1 MEVNEGDDMTSRR
14 RAGGARVGAAG
25 ARRAPRTAAGHGAPT
40 LDFASGTPYDEYVA
54 AEVLHRL
61 QRPVTGVPEERA
73 FLVTTQIMELYFG
86 LIRSEWW
93 LAQRLLD
100 AGEVVEATAVLARS
114 VRYFEGLN
122 AAWGALSWLTPA
134 RFNAFRDALGEA
146 SGFQSAMYRH
156 LEFLLGNK
164 SETLIRP
171 HRRSSAVHKELLDA
185 LARPSLYDS
194 VLAALAR
201 RGFEIPAVEDVTAE
215 YTPSP
220 LVEAAW
226 VRIYAELGPG
236 DDLWTLG
243 ETLTD
248 LSERFSD
255 WRYRHLMAVR
265 RSMGAKPGSGGSSGL
280 SWLERSLRRD
290 VFPELWSARTVM

>member
-1 MEVNEGDDMTSRR
+1 MTSRR
-14 RAGGARVGAAG
+14 RAGSPRIRPVGARQRASRMAAD
-25 ARRAPRTAAGHGAPT
+25 HGSPT
-40 LDFASGTPYDEYVA
+40 LDFASGTPYDDYVA
-54 AEVLHRL
+54 AEVLHGL
-61 QRPVTGVPEERA
+61 QRPITDVPEERA

-93 LAQRLLD
+93 LAQRRLD

-134 RFNAFRDALGEA
+134 QFNSFRDALGEA

-164 SETLIRP
+164 SEPLTRP
-171 HRRSSAVHKELLDA
+171 HRRSPAVYRELLDA
-185 LARPSLYDS
+185 LERPSLYDS
-194 VLAALAR
+194 VLALLAR
-201 RGFEIPAVEDVTAE
+201 RGFEIPAVEDPAAE
-215 YTPSP
+215 YVPSP
-220 LVEAAW
+220 LVESAW
-226 VRIYAELGPG
+226 IRIYAEGGPG
-236 DDLWTLG
+236 DELWALG

-255 WRYRHLMAVR
+255 WRYKHLMSVR
-265 RSMGAKPGSGGSSGL
+265 RSMGAKPGSGGSSGV
-280 SWLERSLRRD
+280 SWLERSLRRE
-290 VFPELWSARTVM
+290 VFPELWSARTAM

>member
-1 MEVNEGDDMTSRR
+1 MTSRR
-14 RAGGARVGAAG
+14 RAGGARVRPAGVRQRASRVAAD
-25 ARRAPRTAAGHGAPT
+25 HGSPT
-40 LDFASGTPYDEYVA
+40 LDFASGTPYDDYVA
-54 AEVLHRL
+54 AEVLHGL
-61 QRPVTGVPEERA
+61 QRTFTDIPEERA

-93 LAQRLLD
+93 LAQRMLD
-100 AGEVVEATAVLARS
+100 ADEVVEATAVLARS

-122 AAWGALSWLTPA
+122 AAWGALGWLTPA
-134 RFNAFRDALGEA
+134 QFNSFRDALGEA

-164 SETLIRP
+164 SEPLTRP
-171 HRRSSAVHKELLDA
+171 HRRNPAVYQELTRA
-185 LARPSLYDS
+185 LGRPSLYDS
-194 VLAALAR
+194 VLAMLAR
-201 RGFEIPAVEDVTAE
+201 RGFEIPAVRDPAAE
-215 YTPSP
+215 YVPSP
-220 LVEAAW
+220 LVEQAW
-226 VRIYAELGPG
+226 ITIYAERGPG
-236 DDLWTLG
+236 DELWTLA

-290 VFPELWSARTVM
+290 VFPELWSARTAM